1 MAYPVWHILY
11 VVELV
16 RFIRELGMDIVCD
29 DHVVI
34 ATPIF
39 LISDPE
45 SVIAHVV
52 GSSLQLSKAMTRAGN
67 GPTYSVLESGWLRNV
82 ARMVTSKD
90 VGDTEVA
97 DEGLIAGGGRRRVL
111 VIPLYIRRATLDHK
125 AQPASHKKR
134 EKDTARTAQ

>member
-11 VVELV
+11 LVELV
-16 RFIRELGMDIVCD
+16 RFIRELGMDIICD
-29 DHVVI
+29 DHDVI

-39 LISDPE
+39 LISGPE

-67 GPTYSVLESGWLRNV
+67 GRTYSVLESGWLRNV

-97 DEGLIAGGGRRRVL
+97 DEGLIAGGDDEEL
-111 VIPLYIRRATLDHK
+111 
-125 AQPASHKKR
+125 
-134 EKDTARTAQ
+134 